1 MSPVELPVIVH
12 APSAQASALS
22 GERRRQ
28 LVRRARMLAW
38 LGIGWH
44 VAEAAI
50 AIAAGLAATSIA
62 LIGFGADSL
71 IESVAGLIVVW
82 RFAEARQDSAQAEQ
96 RAQRVIG
103 A

>member
-1 MSPVELPVIVH
+1 LSPVELPTLVPAASP
-12 APSAQASALS
+12 APSISRDRHGLLVCRAKLLAS
-22 GERRRQ
+22 
-28 LVRRARMLAW
+28 

-50 AIAAGLAATSIA
+50 ALAVGRATTSNV

-82 RFAEARQDSAQAEQ
+82 ASPR
-96 RAQRVIG
+96 RVGTPRRPSG
-103 A
+103 APST